1 MFKFYKSNEEITETV
16 IENCFK
22 MLKERK
28 LIKDYNLNNIISAIK
43 NNFNYSLTLDTE
55 DRDGIT
61 NYEIHYFN
69 YINGQN
75 SNIVNDKIKMEK
87 GKHKIIII
95 DDSVFPN
102 YKKTNYF
109 VEVFKVSELMI
120 NLIDVKYCPKIQL
133 LTKQEADKVLE
144 DYNVLKKQLPQFEI
158 YDPMVRYY
166 DGRKGDIFKI
176 FRNSIVSAVSIAYRV
191 VV

>member
-28 LIKDYNLNNIISAIK
+28 LIKDYKINNIISAIK

-75 SNIVNDKIKMEK
+75 SNVVNDKIKM
-87 GKHKIIII
+87 
-95 DDSVFPN
+95 
-102 YKKTNYF
+102 
-109 VEVFKVSELMI
+109 
-120 NLIDVKYCPKIQL
+120 
-133 LTKQEADKVLE
+133 
-144 DYNVLKKQLPQFEI
+144 
-158 YDPMVRYY
+158 
-166 DGRKGDIFKI
+166 
-176 FRNSIVSAVSIAYRV
+176 
-191 VV
+191 

>member
-28 LIKDYNLNNIISAIK
+28 LIKDYKINNIISAIK

-75 SNIVNDKIKMEK
+75 SNVVNDKIKMEK

-120 NLIDVKYCPKIQL
+120 NLIDVKYCPKI
-133 LTKQEADKVLE
+133 
-144 DYNVLKKQLPQFEI
+144 
-158 YDPMVRYY
+158 
-166 DGRKGDIFKI
+166 
-176 FRNSIVSAVSIAYRV
+176 
-191 VV
+191 

>member
-28 LIKDYNLNNIISAIK
+28 LIKDYKIDNIISAIK

-75 SNIVNDKIKMEK
+75 SNVVNDKIKMEK

-120 NLIDVKYCPKIQL
+120 NLIDVKYWKNIKL
-133 LTKQEADKVLE
+133 LKKQEANKVLE
-144 DYNVLKKQLPQFEI
+144 DYNVFKKQLPQFEI

>member
-28 LIKDYNLNNIISAIK
+28 LINDYKLNNIISAIK

-95 DDSVFPN
+95 N
-102 YKKTNYF
+102 
-109 VEVFKVSELMI
+109 
-120 NLIDVKYCPKIQL
+120 
-133 LTKQEADKVLE
+133 
-144 DYNVLKKQLPQFEI
+144 
-158 YDPMVRYY
+158 
-166 DGRKGDIFKI
+166 
-176 FRNSIVSAVSIAYRV
+176 
-191 VV
+191 